1 MCLRRTAVS
10 EQGLRRPG
18 VRTKNVGR
26 AQARVHGRAAARWRG
41 THWTADGLQQGRYTV
56 RHQHRQDAIRSRLNE
71 FTRRPAQPRNSHK
84 KQNAF
89 ITSCISSSWGCGVK
103 LNLKKSK
110 FQYYTKRFTQTLVT
124 LLELLRV
131 QLFRC
136 KQQHRRDF

>member
-103 LNLKKSK
+103 LNLKKIK
-110 FQYYTKRFTQTLVT
+110 IPILHKTVYTNISHLARTTQSSAISM
-124 LLELLRV
+124 
-131 QLFRC
+131 QAAA
-136 KQQHRRDF
+136 